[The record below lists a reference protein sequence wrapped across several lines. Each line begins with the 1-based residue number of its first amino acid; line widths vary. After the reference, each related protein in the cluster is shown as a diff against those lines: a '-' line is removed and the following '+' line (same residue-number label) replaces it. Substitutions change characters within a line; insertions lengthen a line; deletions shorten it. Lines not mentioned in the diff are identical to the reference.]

1 MKENKIAPKNYII
14 IALIFAAT
22 ISLTLYLCNCYS
34 VYNEGKKEVPVIRG
48 VISEIT
54 TEDFDHYI
62 LENQSALVYICTA
75 SDMNCR
81 NFEKD
86 FIKFIKRDNLQDEII
101 YLNVSNLDADK
112 FVEDFNIKILFVLV
126 SLHFSISFFFT
137 MALEF
142 LTKKKWNPANAK
154 VLV

>member
-62 LENQSALVYICTA
+62 LENL
-75 SDMNCR
+75 
-81 NFEKD
+81 
-86 FIKFIKRDNLQDEII
+86 
-101 YLNVSNLDADK
+101 
-112 FVEDFNIKILFVLV
+112 
-126 SLHFSISFFFT
+126 SLIHI
-137 MALEF
+137 
-142 LTKKKWNPANAK
+142 
-154 VLV
+154 